1 MSDISALRYN
11 YKYEYK
17 KIYHQTDT
25 TLTNDFYLKVFI
37 SVDNLSK
44 INKDHFEWIEDL
56 HNGLQYSWMVGSI
69 NAEKLFNSN
78 WWKEKGIS
86 LIVYPNGVEENLNL
100 NKK

>member
-1 MSDISALRYN
+1 MRYN

-17 KIYHQTDT
+17 KIYHQTDS

-69 NAEKLFNSN
+69 HSEKLFNSS

-86 LIVYPNGVEENLNL
+86 LIVYPDGVEESVNF